1 MVILYLLIPISLLM
15 ITAAIFA
22 FRWAIKNRQ
31 YDDLQTP
38 SMIPLLDDEPIKK
51 EQKDENNG

>member
-1 MVILYLLIPISLLM
+1 MTILYFLIPISFLM
-15 ITAAIFA
+15 ITTAIFA

-38 SMIPLLDDEPIKK
+38 SMIPLLDDEPNSK
-51 EQKDENNG
+51 EKNHHG